1 MIGARG
7 PPAHDGADLRDIN
20 CLLLDEKR
28 AKIGDALC
36 REMRPRA
43 CGRAACREANYC
55 AVVVRSV
62 VLPEGGLC
70 CAGLALAPS
79 FLISLFASGLPSIG
93 LTSAVLAAPLC
104 LPFFLLGSDSGSAAS
119 AAICSAV
126 RVGPV

>member
-28 AKIGDALC
+28 AQIGDAL
-36 REMRPRA
+36 RHEMRPRA
-43 CGRAACREANYC
+43 CGRAERREANYC

-79 FLISLFASGLPSIG
+79 FLISFFASGLPSIG
-93 LTSAVLAAPLC
+93 LASAVAAPLC
-104 LPFFLLGSDSGSAAS
+104 LPFFLLGSASGSAAS